1 MAKVVGLVNLHSD
14 VSYKGLTERR
24 PVASVSFLGR
34 YGIIDFVL
42 SNMSNSNV
50 DSVGV
55 LIKEKPRSLF
65 KHLGNGNSWNFNSKS
80 GGVSLLYN
88 ENYANN
94 QLYNHDINNLFENI
108 AFLEKTKSDYVVI
121 APAHIITTMNYA
133 EVVDAH
139 IKAGAEITMVYQ
151 RINNAHESF
160 VGSDYLRLQ
169 GKQVVEI
176 KKNKGNRK
184 ERSISLETYV
194 INKKVLLSLL
204 DYAKKISSFFDL
216 KDTLAYLCDERKI
229 NAYEYKGF
237 ARCINSYTSYYK
249 TSLEFL
255 DMDVSTQV
263 FKSTWPI
270 FTNTNDTPPTKYLK
284 NAQVKKSFVA
294 NGVIVDGDV
303 EGSILSRNVV
313 IGKGAVVKN
322 CIILNGSYVCPGA
335 HLENMIIDKDARI
348 EKKKELIGESGPLYV
363 KEGDVV

>member
-34 YGIIDFVL
+34 YGMIDFVL

-50 DSVGV
+50 DTVGV

-88 ENYANN
+88 EKYANDPM
-94 QLYNHDINNLFENI
+94 YNHDINNLVENI
-108 AFLEKTKSDYVVI
+108 AFIEKAKADYVVI

-139 IKAGAEITMVYQ
+139 ARAGSEITMVYQ
-151 RINNAHESF
+151 RINNATESF
-160 VGSDYLRLQ
+160 VGSDYLRLK
-169 GKQVVEI
+169 GKQVTEI
-176 KKNKGNRK
+176 KQNKGNRK
-184 ERSISLETYV
+184 ERNISLETYV
-194 INKKVLLSLL
+194 INTKVLLELMK
-204 DYAKKISSFFDL
+204 YAKKVSSFFDL

-229 NAYEYKGF
+229 SAYEYKGF
-237 ARCINSYTSYYK
+237 ARCVDSYDSYYK
-249 TSLEFL
+249 VSLEFL

-294 NGVIVDGDV
+294 NGVIVDGEV

-313 IGKGAVVKN
+313 IGKNAVVKN
-322 CIILNGSYVCPGA
+322 CIILNGSHVCAGA
-335 HLENMIIDKDARI
+335 HLENVIIDKDARI
-348 EKKKELIGESGPLYV
+348 EKKTELISVGEPLYV